1 MKNIGKS
8 QQKGCF
14 NVGKR
19 EDIYEYIISK
29 KEEMADEWLER
40 STGSGEESVFRSDE
54 KGKLH
59 IQHDQLIETVSR
71 IFIEDNNDF
80 KLHID
85 NWSEAVA
92 SHWVKSGV
100 TMHETIAQ
108 FRLIRGDYWYSVKN
122 YILSEKQG
130 FSIEDAFY
138 WSNVV
143 NDAFDFIME
152 NFARH
157 FEDAHKKIL
166 TSQQQMIT
174 ELSSPVI
181 PVKRGIGILPLVG
194 DIDTYRARIILETGL
209 EQAATQKLDML
220 FIDLSAVP
228 IVDTMVAHQ
237 LFQLID
243 ALRLIGVEAILSGIR
258 PEIAQTAV
266 QLGIEFRG
274 IKTQATLMNAL
285 ERYS

>member
-1 MKNIGKS
+1 MM
-8 QQKGCF
+8 KGCF
-14 NVGKR
+14 SVGKR
-19 EDIYEYIISK
+19 EDIFEHIIGR
-29 KEEMADEWLER
+29 KEELAKEWLER
-40 STGSGEESVFRSDE
+40 SAGGGAGSVFQAGD

-59 IQHDQLIETVSR
+59 LQHDQLIETVSR
-71 IFIEDNNDF
+71 IFIESNDEF
-80 KLHID
+80 KAHID
-85 NWSEAVA
+85 EWSESVA
-92 SHWVKSGV
+92 ADWVKSGV
-100 TMHETIAQ
+100 TMHETISQ
-108 FRLIRGDYWYSVKN
+108 FRVIRTDYWNSVKN
-122 YILSEKQG
+122 YILSEKQE
-130 FSIEDAFY
+130 FSISIEDAFY
-138 WSNVV
+138 WSNIV

-157 FEDAHKKIL
+157 FEEAHKNIL
-166 TSQQQMIT
+166 SSQQQMIT

-181 PVKRGIGILPLVG
+181 PVKRGVGILPLVG
-194 DIDTYRARIILETGL
+194 DIDTYRARVILETGL
-209 EQAATQKLDML
+209 DQAAKQKLDML

-285 ERYS
+285 ELYS

>member
-1 MKNIGKS
+1 M
-8 QQKGCF
+8 
-14 NVGKR
+14 GKR
-19 EDIYEYIISK
+19 EDIYDYIIGRK
-29 KEEMADEWLER
+29 QELADEWLER

-54 KGKLH
+54 KRKLN
-59 IQHDQLIETVSR
+59 IQHDQLVESVSR
-71 IFIEDNNDF
+71 IFIEDNDF

-85 NWSEAVA
+85 EWSESVAV
-92 SHWVKSGV
+92 HWVKSGV

-108 FRLIRGDYWYSVKN
+108 FRLIRTDYWNAVKN
-122 YILSEKQG
+122 YILSDRQG
-130 FSIEDAFY
+130 FTIEEAFY

-157 FEDAHKKIL
+157 FEEAHRKIL
-166 TSQQQMIT
+166 SSQQQMIT

-209 EQAATQKLDML
+209 EQAAKQKLDML

-285 ERYS
+285 ELYS

>member
-1 MKNIGKS
+1 MT
-8 QQKGCF
+8 KGCYS
-14 NVGKR
+14 VGKR
-19 EDIYEYIISK
+19 EDIYEYIIGRK
-29 KEEMADEWLER
+29 DELAKEWIAQ
-40 STGSGEESVFRSDE
+40 SAGNGSESVFHKGD

-59 IQHDQLIETVSR
+59 LQHDKLIETVSR
-71 IFIEDNNDF
+71 IFIEKDDDF

-85 NWSEAVA
+85 EWSESVA
-92 SHWVKSGV
+92 TDWVKSGV
-100 TMHETIAQ
+100 TMHETISQ
-108 FRLIRGDYWYSVKN
+108 FRVIRTDYWNCVKK
-122 YILSEKQG
+122 YIRSEKQD
-130 FSIEDAFY
+130 FTIDDAFY
-138 WSNVV
+138 WSNLV
-143 NDAFDFIME
+143 NDAFDFITE

-157 FEDAHKKIL
+157 FEEAHKNIL
-166 TSQQQMIT
+166 SSQQQMIT

-194 DIDTYRARIILETGL
+194 DIDTYRAHVILETSL
-209 EQAATQKLDML
+209 EQAAEQKLDML

-274 IKTQATLMNAL
+274 IKTQSTLMNAL
-285 ERYS
+285 ELYS

>member
-1 MKNIGKS
+1 M
-8 QQKGCF
+8 KGCYS
-14 NVGKR
+14 VGKR
-19 EDIYEYIISK
+19 EDIYGYIIGR
-29 KEEMADEWLER
+29 KEELAKEWIER
-40 STGSGEESVFRSDE
+40 SAGGGSESIFHKGD

-59 IQHDQLIETVSR
+59 LQHDELIETVSR
-71 IFIEDNNDF
+71 IFIENNNDF

-85 NWSEAVA
+85 DWSESVA
-92 SHWVKSGV
+92 TDWVKSGV
-100 TMHETIAQ
+100 TMHETISQ
-108 FRLIRGDYWYSVKN
+108 FRVIRTDYWNSVKT
-122 YILSEKQG
+122 YILSEKQD

-157 FEDAHKKIL
+157 FEEAHKRIL
-166 TSQQQMIT
+166 SAQQQMIT

-194 DIDTYRARIILETGL
+194 DIDTYRARVILETGL

>member
-1 MKNIGKS
+1 M
-8 QQKGCF
+8 
-14 NVGKR
+14 GKR
-19 EDIYEYIISK
+19 EDIFEYIIGK
-29 KEEMADEWLER
+29 KEELAEEWIER
-40 STGSGEESVFRSDE
+40 STGDGADSVFLAGD

-59 IQHDQLIETVSR
+59 LQHDKLIETVSR
-71 IFIEDNNDF
+71 IFIESNDEF

-85 NWSEAVA
+85 EWSESVA
-92 SHWVKSGV
+92 ADWVKSGV
-100 TMHETIAQ
+100 TMHDTISQ
-108 FRLIRGDYWYSVKN
+108 FRVIRTDYWNSVKN
-122 YILSEKQG
+122 YILSEKQD
-130 FSIEDAFY
+130 FTIEDAFY
-138 WSNVV
+138 WSNLV
-143 NDAFDFIME
+143 NDAFDFITE

-157 FEDAHKKIL
+157 FEEAHKNIL
-166 TSQQQMIT
+166 SSQQQMIT

-209 EQAATQKLDML
+209 EQAAKQKLDML

-274 IKTQATLMNAL
+274 IKTQSTLMNAL
-285 ERYS
+285 ELYS

>member
-1 MKNIGKS
+1 M
-8 QQKGCF
+8 
-14 NVGKR
+14 R
-19 EDIYEYIISK
+19 EDIYGHIIGR
-29 KEEMADEWLER
+29 KEELANEWLER
-40 STGSGEESVFRSDE
+40 STGDTESYIFNSSD
-54 KGKLH
+54 KSKLH
-59 IQHDQLIETVSR
+59 LQHDQLIETVSR
-71 IFIEDNNDF
+71 IFIESNNDF

-85 NWSEAVA
+85 DWSSSVA
-92 SHWVKSGV
+92 PHWVKSGV
-100 TMHETIAQ
+100 TMHETISQ
-108 FRLIRGDYWYSVKN
+108 FRVIRTDYWDAVKSF
-122 YILSEKQG
+122 ILSEKQD
-130 FSIEDAFY
+130 FSIEEAFH
-138 WSNVV
+138 WSNLV

-157 FEDAHKKIL
+157 YEEAHNNIL
-166 TSQQQMIT
+166 SSQQQMIT

-181 PVKRGIGILPLVG
+181 PVKRGVGILPLVG
-194 DIDTYRARIILETGL
+194 DIDTYRARIILETAL
-209 EQAATQKLDML
+209 EEAAKQKLDML

-285 ERYS
+285 EQFS